1 MYELIAHTAPDDIIP
16 SKNHE
21 IYSCVW
27 NNSCDGEKI
36 KIDRNH
42 PPWNEKHIG
51 HDINPDTKSNK
62 GEINGISISPITL
75 TLFLNP
81 LKIELN
87 TIIFINP

>member
-42 PPWNEKHIG
+42 PPWNEKHMG
-51 HDINPDTKSNK
+51 HPKIPEMKLNTPDTT
-62 GEINGISISPITL
+62 GISELPISLIP
-75 TLFLNP
+75 FRNP
-81 LKIELN
+81 LKMV
-87 TIIFINP
+87 P